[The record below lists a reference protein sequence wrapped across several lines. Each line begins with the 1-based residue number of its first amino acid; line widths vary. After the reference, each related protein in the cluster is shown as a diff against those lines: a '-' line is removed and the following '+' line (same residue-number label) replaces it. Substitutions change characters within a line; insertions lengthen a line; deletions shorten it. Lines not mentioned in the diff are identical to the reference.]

1 MVLPD
6 SNRISRVPLYSGVF
20 FSSIC
25 GIQLQGY
32 HLLWPG
38 FHTVR
43 LSTYRAAVN
52 CNPQTEDPTTLV
64 KQRLQ
69 AWHLTSLGSSPFAR
83 RYLGSLVLIY
93 FPLGTKMF
101 QFPRFASHS
110 LCIQLWI
117 IGFPHS
123 EIFGSMLSWQLPE
136 AYRRLLRPSSPVDAR
151 ASTARPFSLHHY
163 IVSICAFCEI
173 SKSAASSLGLKAST
187 TFLQRTSSPDGEP
200 TRCLDALPLFRLGY
214 SYSLFKDALM
224 KRSKQEPERDAA
236 SFIEGRDLVKGADAT

>member
-6 SNRISRVPLYSGVF
+6 SNRISRVPLYSGVLIN
-20 FSSIC
+20 SIC

-32 HLLWPG
+32 HLLRPG

-43 LSTYRAAVN
+43 LSTYRAAVD
-52 CNPQTEDPTTLV
+52 CNLRTEDPTTPV

-83 RYLGSLVLIY
+83 RYLGSLVLIF

-151 ASTARPFSLHHY
+151 ASTARPFSLYHY

-236 SFIEGRDLVKGADAT
+236 SFIEGRDLVQGADAR